1 MTQVLIIGASKGI
14 GLETTRQAL
23 EAGRTVCAFARSAA
37 GIRISDPK
45 LKKVPG
51 DALRGSEV
59 TAAVTGMNAVIQVL
73 GVGLG
78 DLFRPVHFFSDATRV
93 LVAAMQAQGV
103 KRLIC
108 VTGGLGRRE
117 GSMTRRKFVALL
129 AGAVART
136 IVARAQYGSTSHIV
150 VVNSNSRGVWL
161 ATAVIDELRRNGL
174 IEGRNL
180 LVEGNGIGVPFPR
193 FADAARELAKTSI
206 EAIVVGGGAP
216 PIRSVQ
222 AVLPAIPIVGVADD
236 MVADGLARSLAQPG
250 GNVTGVSLF
259 APELNGKRQELLIEL
274 LPGVHRMA
282 ALADPRVQHPQELE
296 TLQEAARARRVEL
309 SIHLVTSEDGIIPA
323 ISAAQAAGAGGLNVL
338 AASLFGSISKTIIA
352 HTSALRLP
360 AIYMWPDFAE
370 LGALIAYGPSQTQVY
385 RQVARMLAK
394 VLRGAKPA
402 DLPVEQPTTFE
413 LAINL
418 DTAKAIGLTVPMNL
432 LSRADKVI

>member
-1 MTQVLIIGASKGI
+1 MFDGK
-14 GLETTRQAL
+14 
-23 EAGRTVCAFARSAA
+23 
-37 GIRISDPK
+37 
-45 LKKVPG
+45 
-51 DALRGSEV
+51 
-59 TAAVTGMNAVIQVL
+59 
-73 GVGLG
+73 
-78 DLFRPVHFFSDATRV
+78 
-93 LVAAMQAQGV
+93 
-103 KRLIC
+103 
-108 VTGGLGRRE
+108 RRE
-117 GSMTRRKFVALL
+117 FITLL
-129 AGAVART
+129 GGAVA
-136 IVARAQYGSTSHIV
+136 AWPLAERAQDGRIHHIGVLQANPRGSP
-150 VVNSNSRGVWL
+150 L
-161 ATAVIDELRRNGL
+161 MTALFDELRRNGL

-180 LVEGNGIGVPFPR
+180 VVEGNGIGTPYPR

-236 MVADGLARSLAQPG
+236 MVADGLARSLARPG

-259 APELNGKRQELLIEL
+259 APELDGKRQELLIEL
-274 LPGVHRMA
+274 LPGVRRMA

-323 ISAAQAAGAGGLNVL
+323 INAAQAAGAGGLNVL
-338 AASLFGSISKTIIA
+338 AASLFGSNSKTIIA

-418 DTAKAIGLTVPMNL
+418 ETAKAIDLTVPMNL